1 MYLKDRINFIYLFS
15 IHVLSLWEEEPR
27 MESLFGSE
35 ILEAVTT
42 MERGGGWSTWR
53 IRIEVENH
61 GCGPC

>member
-1 MYLKDRINFIYLFS
+1 
-15 IHVLSLWEEEPR
+15 
-27 MESLFGSE
+27 MELLFGSE

-42 MERGGGWSTWR
+42 MEGGGGWSTWR